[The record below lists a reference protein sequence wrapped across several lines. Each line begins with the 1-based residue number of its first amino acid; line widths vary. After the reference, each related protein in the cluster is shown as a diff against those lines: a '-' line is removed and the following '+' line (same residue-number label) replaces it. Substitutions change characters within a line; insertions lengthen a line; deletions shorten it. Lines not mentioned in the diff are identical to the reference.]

1 MIDEILKPTGLPYT
15 ESRFLKPP
23 NTSYVVYHDA
33 IERRGGDNINLV
45 SQHDVTLELYEYEK
59 DLEAEKAIE
68 ESLDAHGIEYEKQ
81 ARYWIAE
88 EKLYQ
93 VVYDFTYYQKG
104 GF

>member
-1 MIDEILKPTGLPYT
+1 MINEILKPTGLPYK

-23 NTSYVVYHDA
+23 TTSYVVYNDS
-33 IERRGGDNINLV
+33 IDRRGGDNINLV

-68 ESLDAHGIEYEKQ
+68 ARLDELGIEYEKQ

-93 VVYDFTYYQKG
+93 VVYDFTYIQKG
-104 GF
+104 GL